1 MFSSLRALP
10 STTARDESSSSEE
23 EDDSYEDRVYG
34 IDAFCNLDCGADG
47 ECLMEREDGT
57 AGGGN
62 VVRKRCLCPHGK
74 YGEKCALGELFLVWF
89 GLVFARTLRAN

>member
-1 MFSSLRALP
+1 M
-10 STTARDESSSSEE
+10 
-23 EDDSYEDRVYG
+23 YG

-57 AGGGN
+57 GGGGNN

-74 YGEKCALGELFLVWF
+74 YGEKCALGELFLVF
-89 GLVFARTLRAN
+89 LACSHALSGPISIPVVVGLAFA